1 MSDSDFQKETDL
13 PKDIKW
19 LDSNLGVLTSDPML
33 LLYKD
38 TIFKVKCLL
47 YMLKYFE
54 GYDSI

>member
-1 MSDSDFQKETDL
+1 MSDSGFQKETDL

-19 LDSNLGVLTSDPML
+19 LDSNLGVLTLDPML

-38 TIFKVKCLL
+38 AIFKVKFLL

-54 GYDSI
+54 GYDNI